1 MGDDGLLLAVP
12 VVPRPPGAPQHRGDV
27 QQLPG
32 RQAPPHVRPL
42 EAGRH
47 RLHPGEAGAPP
58 QNEHLY
64 RGGGL
69 LLRPGHV
76 VQISEGTQCQ
86 AALLS
91 LQGGRAVGK
100 KSQHLGQ
107 LQGGHRFFKQ
117 FTHIQNSWIVGHI
130 PFWRFKDRR
139 TRFIVS

>member
-1 MGDDGLLLAVP
+1 MSARWRLAATGFTPEKPGL
-12 VVPRPPGAPQHRGDV
+12 PRRMSIFTAAEVSSCAR
-27 QQLPG
+27 
-32 RQAPPHVRPL
+32 
-42 EAGRH
+42 
-47 RLHPGEAGAPP
+47 
-58 QNEHLY
+58 
-64 RGGGL
+64 
-69 LLRPGHV
+69 GHV

-107 LQGGHRFFKQ
+107 LQGGHGFFKQ